1 MVCQLQKLRLNCS
14 KEDRYGEPKQM
25 EGPRPHVDLAVL
37 LKVIFKGGKYRRVD
51 LQRDEDRKRLQ
62 DCHTPSFYIT

>member
-1 MVCQLQKLRLNCS
+1 
-14 KEDRYGEPKQM
+14 M
-25 EGPRPHVDLAVL
+25 EGPRPHVYLAVL
-37 LKVIFKGGKYRRVD
+37 LIVIFKGGKYRRVD